1 VPYLW
6 FTLPAVKSGRQQW
19 RAHHSERIE
28 SSLRVAFSSDR
39 NSQTTL
45 AVGFRRTDNAAITS
59 PGAFA
64 SRHRSLAVK
73 LGMNLLLW
81 TGGVTAEH
89 FPLFGTLKAA
99 GFDGVELPVF
109 GGTPADYKPIRAEL
123 DKQGLKCTTVTIL
136 TAATN
141 AVSPDAS
148 VRQKASDW
156 LKTVV
161 EINHILGAETV
172 CGPYHSA
179 IGEFTGKGPTADELK
194 WSADVMRGTAELAK
208 QANLMMAVEYLNRFE
223 CYVLTTAAGAVELV
237 KAVNHPNFRTMY
249 DTFHAHIEEKD
260 PAAAIRLVAPV
271 LAHVHISEND
281 RGTPGT
287 GQVNW
292 DATFKTLKEIKYDG
306 WLTIEAFGRALP
318 DLAAATKVWRDLF
331 PSPEDVYT
339 KGIAFIRSRW
349 AR

>member
-1 VPYLW
+1 M
-6 FTLPAVKSGRQQW
+6 
-19 RAHHSERIE
+19 
-28 SSLRVAFSSDR
+28 
-39 NSQTTL
+39 
-45 AVGFRRTDNAAITS
+45 
-59 PGAFA
+59 
-64 SRHRSLAVK
+64 K

-81 TGGVTAEH
+81 TGGVTSEH
-89 FPLFGTLKAA
+89 FPLLAQLKAA

-123 DKQGLKCTTVTIL
+123 DKLGLKCTTVTIL
-136 TAATN
+136 TKETN
-141 AVSPDAS
+141 AISPDAAT
-148 VRQKASDW
+148 RQKAVEW

-161 EINHILGAETV
+161 EINHVLGAETV

-179 IGEFTGKGPTADELK
+179 IGEFSGAGPTADEK
-194 WSADVMRGTAELAK
+194 KRSADVLREVAEFAK

-223 CYVLTTAAGAVELV
+223 CYLITTAAQAVELV
-237 KAVNHPNFRTMY
+237 KMVDHPNLRTMY
-249 DTFHAHIEEKD
+249 DSFHAHIEEKD
-260 PAAAIRLVAPV
+260 PTAAIRTVAPV

-292 DATFKTLKEIKYDG
+292 ADTFAALKAVGYDG
-306 WLTIEAFGRALP
+306 WMTIEAFGRALP

-339 KGIAFIRSRW
+339 NGIKFIKQQLGGK
-349 AR
+349 